1 METTIV
7 AVAGTL
13 LGAIVAGG
21 MQHLVSLSA
30 RRDRDRQTRTDAV
43 ARLLGNAADHRR
55 EQYLKHVA
63 RRGGQTDTHET
74 RRVRY
79 EARTAM
85 TKALASVQLSGANE
99 DLVALAA
106 DLVTASTALGDAP
119 SEDRAAVDTAGDT
132 ARRAHAALLDAAVRT
147 L

>member
-21 MQHLVSLSA
+21 MQHLASLSA
-30 RRDRDRQTRTDAV
+30 RRDRDRQTRTEAID
-43 ARLLGNAADHRR
+43 RLLGNATDHRR

-63 RRGGQTDTHET
+63 RREGQTDTHET
-74 RRVRY
+74 RRKRY

-85 TKALASVQLSGANE
+85 TKALTSVQLSGANE
-99 DLVALAA
+99 DLIALAA

-132 ARRAHAALLDAAVRT
+132 ARQAHAALLAAAVRT